1 MCVRSHFHTLIR
13 SHLTPVPD
21 FAQRAHADEMM
32 DDFAITDRRLTQALD
47 EIRLVNRLLGGY
59 AASMAVLRPF
69 LKRQGGRPTR
79 LLDVGTGSA
88 DLPEHLVR
96 WADRHGADVRVVAV
110 DANPATVDY
119 AREALGR
126 RLPSALRDRIRV
138 EVGDALALP
147 YEAGSFDVAHA
158 AMFVHHFERDRAVA
172 LLREM
177 RRTSRQGLVVN
188 DLHRHPL
195 GYYGIWA
202 LARAFPVSPMFRHD
216 APLSVLRGFRR
227 DELCALAAAAGLPTP
242 DVRWHWA
249 FRWTLSTVG

>member
-1 MCVRSHFHTLIR
+1 M
-13 SHLTPVPD
+13 PD
-21 FAQRAHADEMM
+21 FAQRTHADEMM
-32 DDFAITDRRLTQALD
+32 DDFAITDVRLTQALD
-47 EIRLVNRLLGGY
+47 EIRLVNRFLGGY
-59 AASMAVLRPF
+59 AASMAALGPF
-69 LKRQGGRPTR
+69 LKRQGGRPIH

-88 DLPEHLVR
+88 DFPEHLVR
-96 WADRHGADVRVVAV
+96 WAGRHGADVRVVAV

-119 AREALGR
+119 AKNFLDG
-126 RLPSALRDRIRV
+126 RLPPSLRSRIQV

-147 YEAGSFDVAHA
+147 YEAGRFDVAHA
-158 AMFVHHFERDRAVA
+158 AMFAHHFEHERAVG

-177 RRTSRQGLVVN
+177 RRTSRHGLVVN

-202 LARAFPVSPMFRHD
+202 LARLFPVSPMFRHD

-227 DELCALAAAAGLPTP
+227 DELLALARSAGLTRP

-249 FRWTLSTVG
+249 FRWTLSTVD